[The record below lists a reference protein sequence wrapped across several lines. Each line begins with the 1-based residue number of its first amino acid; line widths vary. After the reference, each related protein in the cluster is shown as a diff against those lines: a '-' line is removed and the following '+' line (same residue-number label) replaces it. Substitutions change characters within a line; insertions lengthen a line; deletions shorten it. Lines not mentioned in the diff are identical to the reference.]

1 MNTAVKDVMTTR
13 VIWMEQDTPFAT
25 VSAAFMQHR
34 VSALPVLNKAGEVI
48 GVVSEADLLTKL
60 ALGGGDDHMPGMIGG
75 MLHHQQLEKARAT
88 TAGDLMTTPPVTVA
102 PQDTVE
108 DAARLMYLRRVKH
121 LPVVDADNHLAAADE
136 QAAFDL
142 LLQVAAAAHGLALFL
157 RQGLFGVRGDV
168 LDETADR
175 AARSPRT
182 LVVRRAHR
190 GCAR

>member
-1 MNTAVKDVMTTR
+1 VLA
-13 VIWMEQDTPFAT
+13 
-25 VSAAFMQHR
+25 
-34 VSALPVLNKAGEVI
+34 PVLA
-48 GVVSEADLLTKL
+48 A
-60 ALGGGDDHMPGMIGG
+60 
-75 MLHHQQLEKARAT
+75 ARA
-88 TAGDLMTTPPVTVA
+88 V
-102 PQDTVE
+102 
-108 DAARLMYLRRVKH
+108 
-121 LPVVDADNHLAAADE
+121 AADE